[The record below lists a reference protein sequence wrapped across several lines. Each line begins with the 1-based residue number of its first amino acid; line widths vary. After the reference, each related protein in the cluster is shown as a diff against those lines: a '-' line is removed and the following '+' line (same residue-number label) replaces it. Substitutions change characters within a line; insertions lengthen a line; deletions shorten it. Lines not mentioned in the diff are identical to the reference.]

1 MVGLVQMLMTKPIGG
16 LKVRFKDVFSII
28 GPSMT
33 GPSSSHTA
41 GAARLGRIARQWL
54 GCTPDRAR
62 LTLYGS
68 FADTYQG
75 HGTDLAL
82 IGGLL
87 DYVTDDPRIPD
98 AEQYAAE
105 AGMEVEFYTSG
116 LPAPHPNTVKIEL
129 WNGERECS
137 LVGASI
143 GGGSVSVHALNDFRV
158 QISGEFPTL
167 VLRHADKAGVL
178 ASVTSAIS
186 SSGVNIGYM
195 QVDRKARDGEA
206 LTAMEMDAPP
216 SEDTLNKLRSLDHML
231 DIRVID
237 LKRGGDSDAV

>member
-1 MVGLVQMLMTKPIGG
+1 M
-16 LKVRFKDVFSII
+16 RFKDVFSII

-54 GCTPDRAR
+54 GCTPERAR

-87 DYVTDDPRIPD
+87 GYVTDDPRIPD
-98 AEQYAAE
+98 AEQYADE

-129 WNGERECS
+129 WHGERACS
-137 LVGASI
+137 LIGASI

-178 ASVTSAIS
+178 ASVTSTIS

-216 SEDTLNKLRSLDHML
+216 SEDALNKLRSLDHML

-237 LKRGGDSDAV
+237 LKRGGDPDAV